1 MNRSLPPEIAAI
13 EAQIRVWHPDVK
25 ALCMALADRRACP
38 LA

>member
-25 ALCMALADRRACP
+25 PCAWRWRIP